1 VKLGPQKRKR
11 TFREVVMH
19 NVGLKI
25 ASLIAAIVLFS
36 LVRGAEDAQRSVF
49 VDVVALLPTPN
60 SGKMLV
66 SELPDQVRLTLKGS
80 RSQINAIR
88 PENIPPVQ
96 IDLTDTD
103 LRYYYFADDEFD
115 VPAGVTI
122 TQVGPTSIA
131 LDWATRVERPLP
143 IQPRLVGQPPDG
155 MVLGEPARAE
165 PAEVVVVGPDSEVAD
180 LRAVQTDPVDLTQVQ
195 LGRNELSSALIRP
208 PPHTRYQGDPNVT
221 IVLDVVRDLAERTIP
236 GIEVVLAG
244 PGRADPPQVS
254 VTLRGQPTAVE
265 MIDPARLTANADV
278 SELDPA
284 LGGAV
289 PVTIDGLPEGVEVAR
304 TEPSTVDIAAA
315 N

>member
-1 VKLGPQKRKR
+1 
-11 TFREVVMH
+11 M
-19 NVGLKI
+19 NNIGLKI
-25 ASLIAAIVLFS
+25 ASLITAIVLFS

-49 VDVVALLPTPN
+49 VDVVALLPAPN

-131 LDWATRVERPLP
+131 LDWASRVERPLP

-155 MVLGEPARAE
+155 LVLGEPARAE
-165 PAEVVVVGPDSEVAD
+165 PAEVVVIGPDTEVAD
-180 LRAVQTDPVDLTQVQ
+180 LRAVQTDPVDLSQVQ
-195 LGRNELSSALIRP
+195 LGRNELGSALVRP
-208 PPHTRYQGDPNVT
+208 PPHTRYQGDPNLTV
-221 IVLDVVRDLAERTIP
+221 VLEVVRDLAERTIP
-236 GIEVVLAG
+236 GVVVEVAG
-244 PGRADPPQVS
+244 PGRADPAQVS
-254 VTLRGQPTAVE
+254 VTLRGAPTAVE
-265 MIDPARLTANADV
+265 MVDPARITATADL
-278 SELDPA
+278 STLDPA

-289 PVTIDGLPEGVEVAR
+289 PIVVTGLPDGVEAAR
-304 TEPSTVDIAAA
+304 IEPASVDIAAA
-315 N
+315 D

>member
-1 VKLGPQKRKR
+1 MKIGPQKRKR
-11 TFREVVMH
+11 TFREVVM
-19 NVGLKI
+19 NNIGLKL
-25 ASLIAAIVLFS
+25 ASLITAIVLFS

-49 VDVVALLPTPN
+49 VDVVALLPAPN

-131 LDWATRVERPLP
+131 LDWASRQERPLP

-155 MVLGEPARAE
+155 LVLGEPARAE
-165 PAEVVVVGPDSEVAD
+165 PAEVVVVGPDTEVAD
-180 LRAVQTDPVDLTQVQ
+180 LRAVQTDPVDLSQIQ
-195 LGRNELSSALIRP
+195 LGRNELGAALVRP
-208 PPHTRYQGDPNVT
+208 PPHTRYQGEPNVT
-221 IVLDVVRDLAERTIP
+221 VVLEVVRDLAERTIP
-236 GIEVVLAG
+236 GVTVEVEG
-244 PGRADPPQVS
+244 PGRAEPAQVS
-254 VTLRGQPTAVE
+254 VMLRGAPTAVE
-265 MIDPARLTANADV
+265 MVDPARISATADLSN
-278 SELDPA
+278 LDPA

-289 PVTIDGLPEGVEVAR
+289 PVVITGLPDGVEAAR
-304 TEPSTVDIAAA
+304 VEPASVEIAAS

>member
-1 VKLGPQKRKR
+1 MKLGPQKRKR
-11 TFREVVMH
+11 TPREVVM
-19 NVGLKI
+19 NNIGLKI
-25 ASLIAAIVLFS
+25 ASLITAIVLFS

-49 VDVVALLPTPN
+49 VDVVALLPPPG

-88 PENIPPVQ
+88 PENIAPVQ

-143 IQPRLVGQPPDG
+143 VQPRLVGQPPDG

-165 PAEVVVVGPDSEVAD
+165 PAEVVVVGPDSEVAE
-180 LRAVQTDPVDLTQVQ
+180 LRAVQTDPVDLSQVQ
-195 LGRNELSSALIRP
+195 IGRNELGTALVRP
-208 PPHTRYQGDPNVT
+208 PPHTRYQGDPIVT

-236 GIEVVLAG
+236 GVEVQVAG
-244 PGRADPPQVS
+244 PGQATPTRVS
-254 VTLRGQPTAVE
+254 VTLRGAPSAVE
-265 MIDPARLTANADV
+265 MVDPARLTATADL
-278 SELDPA
+278 SNLDPT

-289 PVTIDGLPEGVEVAR
+289 PVVVSGLPDGIEATLV
-304 TEPSTVDIAAA
+304 EPSSVAIDAAP
-315 N
+315 